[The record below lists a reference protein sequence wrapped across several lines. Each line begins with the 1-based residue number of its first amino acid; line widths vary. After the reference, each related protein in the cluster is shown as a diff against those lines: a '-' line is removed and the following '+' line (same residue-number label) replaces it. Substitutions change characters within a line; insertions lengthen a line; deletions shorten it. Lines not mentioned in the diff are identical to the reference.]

1 MTLNSGDQLKYFDYE
16 KRKVMDSTNIL
27 NEESCMGKCSVT
39 INQQFKNK
47 EELSRTELNKTA
59 VPHEP

>member
-27 NEESCMGKCSVT
+27 NEESCMGKCCDYKSA
-39 INQQFKNK
+39 IQN
-47 EELSRTELNKTA
+47 
-59 VPHEP
+59 